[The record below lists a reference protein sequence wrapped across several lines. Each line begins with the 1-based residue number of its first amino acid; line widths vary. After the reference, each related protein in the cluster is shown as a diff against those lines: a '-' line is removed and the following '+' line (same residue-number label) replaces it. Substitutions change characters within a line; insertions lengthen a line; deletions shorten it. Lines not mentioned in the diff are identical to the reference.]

1 VASDNNTISSPD
13 FIEIWYLEKA
23 LIYTFK
29 TIIIRMFKT
38 TNLPV
43 PKMTPRGLRYPNN
56 PGEKGSINSLKDFID
71 FALGIIQSV
80 GDTKYPMDRPEYEDK
95 TLQNVSD
102 DQSEKAKEKLRPIF
116 DAIYKMRDAFRTV
129 ENYAEVDK
137 LLLQEWPSLRD
148 DMVDWW
154 KKYVDPNV
162 KFEKT
167 DQDPNLGAEP
177 SRADFYAR
185 TGYTRDPE
193 DMSES
198 LLRRYIKSVLT

>member
-1 VASDNNTISSPD
+1 M
-13 FIEIWYLEKA
+13 Y
-23 LIYTFK
+23 
-29 TIIIRMFKT
+29 KT
-38 TNLPV
+38 TNLPT
-43 PKMTPRGLRYPNN
+43 PKMTPKGMQYPNE
-56 PGEKGSINSLKDFID
+56 PGSEGSINSIDDFLLVGRSIALYIDGPKYDPMENILKGR
-71 FALGIIQSV
+71 A
-80 GDTKYPMDRPEYEDK
+80 M
-95 TLQNVSD
+95 QNVSIGSVQD
-102 DQSEKAKEKLRPIF
+102 AEEKLNEIF
-116 DAIYKMRDAFRTV
+116 KSLYKCKNDTREISLEIRM
-129 ENYAEVDK
+129 AESDK
-137 LLLQEWPSLRD
+137 YRSELEEEKRQIEYESWPSLRD